1 LYDKPIVPNSINN
14 INIKNNNND
23 IEFQV
28 SLIEKQTVASL
39 KRKLILVTL
48 KDVKSD
54 NMNSKNQ
61 KI

>member
-1 LYDKPIVPNSINN
+1 MYDKPIVPNSINN